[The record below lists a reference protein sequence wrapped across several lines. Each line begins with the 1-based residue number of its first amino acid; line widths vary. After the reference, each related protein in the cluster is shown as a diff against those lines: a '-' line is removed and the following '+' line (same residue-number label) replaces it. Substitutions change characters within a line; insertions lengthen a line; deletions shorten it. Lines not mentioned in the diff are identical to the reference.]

1 MCILNELP
9 RLVQRIIRG
18 SSDYNESKGGAD
30 MIDTVSGKTTKELI
44 DEFFDDRGNAN
55 ITKSYKSKI
64 YRNEVWNFEYE
75 AQKPLTEMNTGEII
89 TLIKTFTN
97 NSGKKPNSDGYNAI
111 CYIFREFFA
120 WYINKYSVNITS
132 PMADRRLNGR
142 SEIQR
147 TFKVE
152 MLTLDKFEQNI
163 ADMRAASQDDKSA
176 DYVEMIYRCALEGF
190 AGTDRIISIKDD
202 MIDLENNIIDFRDG
216 RPVMVI
222 SNRLKNLMIKCHEY
236 NEFSYINR
244 RKQQILHFNGSY
256 IGIPTNSV
264 GDNIKE
270 ESKKLNRYLYN
281 NGIKDM
287 SFTDCY
293 RLGLIEY
300 LKREIGI
307 GDLRLFVEL
316 RTCENG
322 YKDIKNEID
331 YYMARYGVKFSDTW
345 LKEILKSYVK

>member
-1 MCILNELP
+1 
-9 RLVQRIIRG
+9 
-18 SSDYNESKGGAD
+18 
-30 MIDTVSGKTTKELI
+30 MIDTVSGKTTRSLI
-44 DEFFDDRGNAN
+44 DEFFEERGNHN

-64 YRNEVWNFEYE
+64 YRNEVWNFEQE
-75 AQKPLTEMNTGEII
+75 VGKPLTMMDADEII

-120 WYINKYSVNITS
+120 WYINKYNADIIS
-132 PMADRRLNGR
+132 PMSDRRLNGR

-152 MLTLDKFEQNI
+152 MMTLERFEQNI
-163 ADMRAASQDDKSA
+163 ADMREASYDDESS

-190 AGTDRIISIKDD
+190 PDTEKIISIKED
-202 MIDLENNIIDFRDG
+202 MIDFDNQIINFRDG
-216 RPVMVI
+216 RPGMSI
-222 SNRLKNLMIKCHEY
+222 SNRLMNLMVKCHGY
-236 NEFSYINR
+236 SEFAYVNK
-244 RKQQILHFNGSY
+244 RKQQLLQFKGSY
-256 IGIPTNSV
+256 IGIPTNTV

-270 ESKKLNRYLYN
+270 EAKKLNRYLYN

-322 YKDIKNEID
+322 YKEIKNEIQ
-331 YYMARYGVKFSDTW
+331 YHMARYGVKFADTW

>member
-1 MCILNELP
+1 MNYHVWFKESFVVILIVTNRKE
-9 RLVQRIIRG
+9 
-18 SSDYNESKGGAD
+18 GGTD
-30 MIDTVSGKTTKELI
+30 MIDSVSGKTTKQLV
-44 DEFFDDRGNAN
+44 DEFFDDRGNSN

-75 AQKPLTEMNTGEII
+75 AQKPLTEMHTDEII

-120 WYINKYSVNITS
+120 WYINKYKVDITN
-132 PMADRRLNGR
+132 PMIDRRLSGR

-147 TFKVE
+147 TFKADI
-152 MLTLDKFEQNI
+152 LTLEKFEQNI
-163 ADMRAASQDDKSA
+163 TDMRAYSQDDKSS
-176 DYVEMIYRCALEGF
+176 DYVEMIYRCALEGLSD
-190 AGTDRIISIKDD
+190 TEQIISIKEN
-202 MIDLENNIIDFRDG
+202 MIDFDNCTIDFFDG
-216 RPVMVI
+216 TPKLHI
-222 SNRLKNLMIKCHEY
+222 SNRLMNLIIKCHEY
-236 NEFSYINR
+236 NEFFYVNN
-244 RKQQILHFNGSY
+244 RKQQLLRFKGSY
-256 IGIPTNSV
+256 IGIPTNTV
-264 GDNIKE
+264 GDNLKE

-300 LKREIGI
+300 LKKEMGI
-307 GDLRLFVEL
+307 GNLRLFVEL

-322 YKDIKNEID
+322 YKDIKKEVQ
-331 YYMARYGVKFSDTW
+331 YYMGRYKVKFSDTW

>member
-1 MCILNELP
+1 MNYYIWFK
-9 RLVQRIIRG
+9 
-18 SSDYNESKGGAD
+18 ESFVVVLIVTNRKEGGAD
-30 MIDTVSGKTTKELI
+30 MIDIVSGKTTKQLV
-44 DEFFDDRGNAN
+44 DEFFDDRGNSN

-75 AQKPLTEMNTGEII
+75 AQKPLTEMNADEII

-97 NSGKKPNSDGYNAI
+97 NSGKRPNSDGYNAI

-120 WYINKYSVNITS
+120 WYINKYKADITN
-132 PMADRRLNGR
+132 PMIDRRLNGR
-142 SEIQR
+142 NEILR

-152 MLTLDKFEQNI
+152 MLTLEKFEQNI
-163 ADMRAASQDDKSA
+163 ADLRSLSCDEEST

-190 AGTDRIISIKDD
+190 NGTDKIISITED
-202 MIDLENNIIDFRDG
+202 MIDFSSQVINFRDD
-216 RPVMVI
+216 RLVIKI
-222 SNRLKNLMIKCHEY
+222 SNRLMNLMIKCHGY
-236 NEFSYINR
+236 SEFSYANKK
-244 RKQQILHFNGSY
+244 KQQLLRFRGSY
-256 IGIPTNSV
+256 IGIPTNNV
-264 GDNIKE
+264 GDNVKE
-270 ESKKLNRYLYN
+270 EAKKLNRYLYN

-316 RTCENG
+316 RTYENG
-322 YKDIKNEID
+322 YKEIKNEIQ
-331 YYMARYGVKFSDTW
+331 YHMARYGVKFSDTW